1 MGLENVNDGG
11 GGSSDDDDSS
21 GDSGGG
27 HRVVVGESV
36 QDSGM
41 TSGCPQWRMARSRD
55 PGSISGEY
63 RQGGQHVPLGEKT
76 PSPSQEGLLV

>member
-41 TSGCPQWRMARSRD
+41 TSGCPRWRMASSRD
-55 PGSISGEY
+55 PGSISGDTDKA
-63 RQGGQHVPLGEKT
+63 GSTFPWEKRRLAH
-76 PSPSQEGLLV
+76 PRRAF